1 MIVLFRTP
9 RRRAARFA
17 ITAGAAA
24 VAALTASVVQ
34 AQTPDRA
41 PDPASGRA
49 PDRVSVGAG
58 VAVVPA
64 YLGSEEMRVLAVPI
78 LDVKLGRFYAN
89 PADGAGLF
97 VVDTDHFRLGGG
109 LTFVRGQREEDLPMG
124 VDDLS
129 NSAGATLLARYTLGR
144 TGFTLG
150 ATRALGGA
158 EGATVEARVS
168 QAYRVNRRLVVIP
181 SVAATWAD
189 DKTMAGY
196 FGIDEDE
203 RLASGL
209 EAFTPEA
216 GMRDLAVAV
225 SARYR
230 LTQTL
235 SLNGSLGATTLLGDA
250 ADSPLTDRRTAPFVL
265 VGLSRAF

>member
-1 MIVLFRTP
+1 M
-9 RRRAARFA
+9 
-17 ITAGAAA
+17 TAGAAA
-24 VAALTASVVQ
+24 VAALTASAVQ
-34 AQTPDRA
+34 AQMPD
-41 PDPASGRA
+41 RA
-49 PDRVSVGAG
+49 PDRVSAGVG

-64 YLGSEEMRVLAVPI
+64 YLGSDEMRVLPVPI

-89 PADGAGLF
+89 SADGAGVF

-124 VDDLS
+124 VEDLS
-129 NSAGATLLARYTLGR
+129 SSAGTTLLARYTMGR

-168 QAYRVNRRLVVIP
+168 QIYRVNRRLIVIP

-189 DKTMAGY
+189 NRTMAGY
-196 FGIDEDE
+196 FGVDEDE
-203 RLASGL
+203 HLASGL
-209 EAFTPEA
+209 EAFTPQA

-225 SARYR
+225 TARYH

-235 SLNGSLGATTLLGDA
+235 SLNGALGATTLLGDA

>member
-9 RRRAARFA
+9 RRRAVRFA

-24 VAALTASVVQ
+24 VAALTASAVH
-34 AQTPDRA
+34 AQTSER
-41 PDPASGRA
+41 ASGRA

-109 LTFVRGQREEDLPMG
+109 LTFVRGQREEDLPIG

-196 FGIDEDE
+196 FSIDEDE

-225 SARYR
+225 TARYH